1 MPASPLRAPLDHGL
15 VVRAQEE
22 VREELEEILPHQEGD
37 IEGQA
42 AYVGLAAAAREAR
55 GAEAAEGVRRVL
67 AQASV
72 EAGVRGTLVHVLV
85 TPGEEAGTAEG
96 RRLSH
101 EAAVQ
106 RGREG
111 DLAAPACL
119 HRCEFNDQPCAFPHP
134 GGGDRP

>member
-1 MPASPLRAPLDHGL
+1 M
-15 VVRAQEE
+15 
-22 VREELEEILPHQEGD
+22 
-37 IEGQA
+37 
-42 AYVGLAAAAREAR
+42 GLAAAAREAR

-101 EAAVQ
+101 EAACSGE
-106 RGREG
+106 GRETSPR
-111 DLAAPACL
+111 LPACL
-119 HRCEFNDQPCAFPHP
+119 RRCEFNDQPCAFSTSWAGETGPNAP
-134 GGGDRP
+134 GAYSGFKGNNLYTCALN